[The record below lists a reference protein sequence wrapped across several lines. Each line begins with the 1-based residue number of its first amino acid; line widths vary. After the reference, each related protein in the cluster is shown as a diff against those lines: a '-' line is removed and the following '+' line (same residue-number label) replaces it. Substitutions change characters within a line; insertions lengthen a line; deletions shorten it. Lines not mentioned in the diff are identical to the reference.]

1 MTSLQDLNEIFFRIF
16 MVALLSMTRLYAFF
30 NSSPILS
37 KRLVIGNTRGCFTL
51 SIAMIVMPL
60 VNEQYPQ
67 ESLPFFQ
74 LAYILIKEIV
84 IGVLLGF
91 AVGFIFWIGHAL
103 GFYIDNQRGAS
114 NATTNFLFTE
124 EVGSPL
130 ADTIELVISTLM
142 FIGGYFLMLL
152 LFLYKSFQ
160 LWPVLSFFPSLDAN
174 DLAVLLE
181 YMDSYAFYSVLLA
194 SPIMIACFTS
204 EIGLGLM
211 NRFAQQLQVFFLA
224 MPIKS
229 AVAFIML
236 IYYMPFLFNYLKE
249 KLDFMDIFAGPFD
262 VLLK

>member
-1 MTSLQDLNEIFFRIF
+1 

-30 NSSPILS
+30 NASPILS
-37 KRLVIGNTRGCFTL
+37 KQLVIGNIRGCFTL

-60 VNEQYPQ
+60 VDAQYPQ

-74 LAYILIKEIV
+74 LAYILIKEIA

-91 AVGFIFWIGHAL
+91 AVGFIFWVGHAI
-103 GFYIDNQRGAS
+103 GFYIDNHRGAS
-114 NATTNFLFTE
+114 NVSTTSVFTE
-124 EVGSPL
+124 EQGSPL
-130 ADTIELVISTLM
+130 ADAIELIISTLM

-160 LWPVLSFFPSLDAN
+160 LWPVLSIFPGLDAN
-174 DLAVLLE
+174 DLTIILDF
-181 YMDSYAFYSVLLA
+181 MDSYAFYAVVLA
-194 SPIMIACFTS
+194 SPVVIACFVS

-224 MPIKS
+224 QPIKS

-236 IYYMPFLFNYLKE
+236 IHYMPFLFYYLKE
-249 KLDFMDIFAGPFD
+249 KLNFMDIFIAPFN

>member
-1 MTSLQDLNEIFFRIF
+1 MISLQDLSENFFRIF

-37 KRLVIGNTRGCFTL
+37 KRLVVGNTRGCFTL
-51 SIAMIVMPL
+51 SIALIVMPL
-60 VNEQYPQ
+60 VNDQYPQ

-74 LAYILIKEIV
+74 LAYFLIKEIV
-84 IGVLLGF
+84 IGVLLGY
-91 AVGFIFWIGHAL
+91 AVGFIFWVGHAI
-103 GFYIDNQRGAS
+103 GFYIDNHRGAS
-114 NATTNFLFTE
+114 NVSTTSAFTE
-124 EVGSPL
+124 EQGSPL
-130 ADTIELVISTLM
+130 ADTIELIISTLM

-160 LWPVLSFFPSLDAN
+160 LWPVLSFFPGLDSH
-174 DLAVLLE
+174 DLAIILK
-181 YMDSYAFYSVLLA
+181 YMDSYAFYSVVLA
-194 SPIMIACFTS
+194 SPVLIACFTS

-224 MPIKS
+224 QPIKS

-236 IYYMPFLFNYLKE
+236 IYYLPFLFYYLKE
-249 KLDFMDIFAGPFD
+249 KLNFMDLFTGPFD